1 MKRFTAMVAL
11 LLGIGLLAAA
21 PTRAEDLAE
30 GIDYVTLAAPQP
42 TSDPQ
47 KIEVVELFS
56 YTCPHCFHFEPMLHE
71 WVAAQPKDVVFVRI
85 PAVFRPSW
93 EPLARAYYTAEMLGV
108 LDKIHLPLFK
118 AIHEQ
123 KQNLES
129 EDALAK
135 FFVAQGVDEK
145 QFRDTYK
152 SFGVAAKIN
161 RAKQMQQRYGING
174 VPTLVINGKYRTSA
188 NEAGGHDGMLSV
200 AGKLIAQERTAMKSS
215 AAR

>member
-21 PTRAEDLAE
+21 PARAEDLAE

-56 YTCPHCFHFEPMLHE
+56 YACPHCHHFEPMLHE

>member
-1 MKRFTAMVAL
+1 MKRFIATLAL
-11 LLGIGLLAAA
+11 MMGLGLLAAA
-21 PTRAEDLAE
+21 PARAEDLAE

-42 TSDPQ
+42 TADAQ
-47 KIEVVELFS
+47 KIEVIEVFS
-56 YTCPHCFHFEPMLHE
+56 YACPHCFHFEPMLHE

-93 EPLARAYYTAEMLGV
+93 EPLARAYYVAEMLGV

-123 KQNLES
+123 KQSFET

-145 QFRDTYK
+145 QFRDSYK
-152 SFGVAAKIN
+152 SFSIAAKLN
-161 RAKQMQQRYGING
+161 RSKQMQQRYGVNG
-174 VPTLVINGKYRTSA
+174 VPTLVVNGKYRTSA
-188 NEAGGHDGMLSV
+188 NEAGSHDGMLSV
-200 AGKLIAQERTAMKSS
+200 TGKLVAQERAARQS
-215 AAR
+215 AAAR